1 MLTSFFGN
9 SKSINYILLAAALPL
24 VLGLRYWIV
33 VSHLPNF
40 IQAGALIG
48 QCGLLIFS
56 MLLLDFVIRK
66 NKLTQPNTYGLW
78 WFFCGIIAGVEPGNF
93 LQALVLTLSLLSL
106 RRIMSLTNEQNL
118 EKKIFD
124 AALWIFIVS
133 VFYPWFLWMILA
145 LYMAVAQLN
154 PIAWRHYLIPLFSAL
169 SLWLIYAGSTA
180 LFPEIGAAI
189 QGGDALVR
197 IELEPL
203 NWSWPQPIWLQ
214 SGLAAGVIL
223 LVTTLV
229 RLPLA
234 YKEGTTMRQGHFQW
248 VWRVLI
254 MVLVLAG
261 FSVDQKTE
269 VFLWLVLPLSSI
281 LYANSLELKQPSL
294 LREFL
299 AFLPLAMP
307 LAQLLLK

>member
-24 VLGLRYWIV
+24 VLGLRWWMAF
-33 VSHLPNF
+33 SDLPSL
-40 IQAGALIG
+40 IQIAALLG
-48 QCGLLIFS
+48 QSVFLIFS
-56 MLLLDFVIRK
+56 MLLLDFVLRK

-78 WFFCGIIAGVEPGNF
+78 WFFCGITAAVEPAN
-93 LQALVLTLSLLSL
+93 LIQSMVLMLSLLSL

-124 AALWIFIVS
+124 AALWIFLVS

-145 LYMAVAQLN
+145 LYMAVVQLN
-154 PIAWRHYLIPLFSAL
+154 QIAWRYYLIPVFSAL
-169 SLWLIYAGSTA
+169 CLWLIIASARA
-180 LFPEIGAAI
+180 LFPAIAAVFSESFL
-189 QGGDALVR
+189 GSS

-203 NWSWPQPIWLQ
+203 NWSWPEALWLQ
-214 SGLAAGVIL
+214 LGLAAGALL
-223 LVTTLV
+223 LVATLV

-254 MVLVLAG
+254 MALVIAG
-261 FSVDQKTE
+261 FSADQKTE
-269 VFLWLVLPLSSI
+269 VFIWLVLPLTSI
-281 LYANSLELKQPSL
+281 LYANSLEMKQPSL
-294 LREFL
+294 LREL
-299 AFLPLAMP
+299 LVFLPLALP
-307 LAQLLLK
+307 LTQLLLK

>member
-24 VLGLRYWIV
+24 VLGLRFWV
-33 VSHLPNF
+33 TFSGLPSF
-40 IQAGALIG
+40 MQVLELIG
-48 QCGLLIFS
+48 QSGLLIFS
-56 MLLLDFVIRK
+56 LLLLDFVIRK

-78 WFFCGIIAGVEPGNF
+78 WFFCGIVAAVEPGNL

-106 RRIMSLTNEQNL
+106 RRMMSLANEQNL

-124 AALWIFIVS
+124 AALWIFMVS
-133 VFYPWFLWMILA
+133 MFYPWFLWMILA

-154 PIAWRHYLIPLFSAL
+154 QIAWRYYFIPLFSAL
-169 SLWLIYAGSTA
+169 CLGLILAGA
-180 LFPEIGAAI
+180 MAVFPEITAAVP
-189 QGGDALVR
+189 GGDTLVNL
-197 IELEPL
+197 ELEPL
-203 NWSWPQPIWLQ
+203 NWSWPKPIWLQ
-214 SGLAAGVIL
+214 LGLAAGALL

-261 FSVDQKTE
+261 FSLDQKTE
-269 VFLWLVLPLSSI
+269 VFIWLVLPLTSI
-281 LYANSLELKQPSL
+281 LYANSLELKQPSWM
-294 LREFL
+294 REFL
-299 AFLPLAMP
+299 AFLPLVMP